1 LSALKTKKEVK
12 MKRLLIPLILISACK
27 KLENQKKEE
36 DVIAVVGSIKVTN
49 RDLQVGLENF
59 PGIELTK
66 EQKESLKDELI
77 KTAVFYLAAKDEKF
91 DTNSNLNLKI
101 EWIKRSIIAQ
111 EFLKSKFGNRMPSE
125 TEIENYINS
134 NISKFSKKADVII
147 IQFFDTTLKG
157 EIRDLLLD
165 LNRTPIAG
173 KKLDDMVKNGILT
186 AQPITM
192 NLGVATFDF
201 SDSVINVLVKSKRGD
216 VLGPY
221 KIPNGYS
228 YIKVLEIKDDNPKS
242 PQIKQAL
249 FQIFLLREQQKF
261 MDSLYQ
267 ALKTKYIMKLPKA
280 K

>member
-1 LSALKTKKEVK
+1 LLALKTKKEDE
-12 MKRLLIPLILISACK
+12 MKRLLILPFILIYACK
-27 KLENQKKEE
+27 KVENQEKQ
-36 DVIAVVGSIKVTN
+36 DGNVIAVVGDIKITN
-49 RDLQVGLENF
+49 KDLQIGLENF

-66 EQKESLKDELI
+66 EQKETLKDELI

-111 EFLKSKFGNRMPSE
+111 EFLKNKFGNRMPSE

-147 IQFFDTTLKG
+147 VQFFDTTLKA

-165 LNRTPIAG
+165 LNRTPVAG
-173 KKLDDMVKNGILT
+173 KKLDDMVKKGILT
-186 AQPITM
+186 AQPISM
-192 NLGVATFDF
+192 NLGIAEFDF
-201 SDSVINVLVKSKRGD
+201 SDSVIDILKKSKSGD

-228 YIKVLEIKDDNPKS
+228 YIKVIEIKDDNPKS

-267 ALKTKYIMKLPKA
+267 ALKTKYIK
-280 K
+280 

>member
-1 LSALKTKKEVK
+1 
-12 MKRLLIPLILISACK
+12 MKRLLILPFILIYACK
-27 KLENQKKEE
+27 KVENQEKQ
-36 DVIAVVGSIKVTN
+36 DGNVIAVVGDIKITN
-49 RDLQVGLENF
+49 KDLQIGLENF

-66 EQKESLKDELI
+66 EQKETLKDDLI

-111 EFLKSKFGNRMPSE
+111 EFLKNKFGNRMPSE

-147 IQFFDTTLKG
+147 VQFFDTTLKG

-165 LNRTPIAG
+165 LNRTPVAG
-173 KKLDDMVKNGILT
+173 KKLDDMVKKGILT
-186 AQPITM
+186 AQPISM
-192 NLGVATFDF
+192 NLGIAEFDF
-201 SDSVINVLVKSKRGD
+201 SDSLIDILKKSKSGD

-228 YIKVLEIKDDNPKS
+228 YIKVIEIKDDNPKS

-267 ALKTKYIMKLPKA
+267 ALKTKYIK
-280 K
+280 